1 MIPSSMTAMEIAE
14 PGPPSVL
21 RATQRSVPVP
31 GPGEVLIRVAA
42 AGVNRADVLQRRG
55 LYPPPAGASD
65 IPGLEVAGEIVRPGP
80 GVRGMAEGDR
90 VCALL
95 TGGGYAEY
103 VAVPAV
109 QCLPAPER
117 LTPDEAAALPEA
129 FFTVW
134 LNVFERARL
143 REGETLLVHGGASG
157 VGTTAILLARAFG
170 ARVLVTAGSERK
182 CTACRELGADEAIN
196 YREADFVEATRRAT
210 GGKGADVIL
219 DMVGGDY
226 IARDLAAAAME
237 GRIAVIA
244 TQGGARAQLDLG
256 LLLGK
261 RLTVT
266 GSTLRPQPLENK
278 GRLAAALRE
287 KVWPLFGSRGLKPV
301 IHACFPL
308 ADAAAAHE
316 LMESDQHVGKIILTV
331 EAAAEGVRPLAKSHT
346 GDGARGNPIPGPAA
360 ENPPQFA
367 ELPYSSV
374 LGLAG

>member
-1 MIPSSMTAMEIAE
+1 MIAVEIAQ
-14 PGPPSVL
+14 PGPPEVL
-21 RATQRSVPVP
+21 RAAQRKVPEPAV
-31 GPGEVLIRVAA
+31 GELLIRVAA

-65 IPGLEVAGEIVRPGP
+65 IPGLEVAGVVVRLDPA
-80 GVRGMAEGDR
+80 VRGIAVGAP

-109 QCLPAPER
+109 QCLPAPEP
-117 LTPDEAAALPEA
+117 LTLEEAAALPEA

-182 CTACRELGADEAIN
+182 CAACRELGADEAFN
-196 YREADFVEATRRAT
+196 YREVDFVEATRRAT
-210 GGKGADVIL
+210 GGRGADVIL

-226 IARDLAAAAME
+226 PGRDLAAASVE

-244 TQGGARAQLDLG
+244 TQGGVRAQIDLG

-266 GSTLRPQPLENK
+266 GSTLRAQPVENK
-278 GRLAAALRE
+278 GRLAATLRE
-287 KVWPLFGSRGLKPV
+287 KVWPLFGSRRLKPV
-301 IHACFPL
+301 IHARFPL
-308 ADAAAAHE
+308 GDAAGAHR
-316 LMESDQHVGKIILTV
+316 LMESDVHIGKIILTV
-331 EAAAEGVRPLAKSHT
+331 
-346 GDGARGNPIPGPAA
+346 
-360 ENPPQFA
+360 
-367 ELPYSSV
+367 
-374 LGLAG
+374 

>member
-1 MIPSSMTAMEIAE
+1 MIAVEIAQ
-14 PGPPSVL
+14 PGPPEVL
-21 RATQRSVPVP
+21 RAAQRKVPEP
-31 GPGEVLIRVAA
+31 GAGELLIRVAA

-65 IPGLEVAGEIVRPGP
+65 IPGLEVAGVVVRLDPA
-80 GVRGMAEGDR
+80 VRGIAVGAP

-109 QCLPAPER
+109 QCLPAPEP
-117 LTPDEAAALPEA
+117 LTLEEAAALPEA

-182 CTACRELGADEAIN
+182 CAACRELGADEAFN
-196 YREADFVEATRRAT
+196 YREVDFVEATRRAT
-210 GGKGADVIL
+210 GGRGADVIL

-226 IARDLAAAAME
+226 PGRDLAAASVE

-244 TQGGARAQLDLG
+244 TQGGARAQIDLG

-266 GSTLRPQPLENK
+266 GSTLRPQPVENK
-278 GRLAAALRE
+278 ARLAATLRE
-287 KVWPLFGSRGLKPV
+287 KVWPLFGSRRLKPV
-301 IHACFPL
+301 IHARFPL
-308 ADAAAAHE
+308 GDAAGAHR
-316 LMESDQHVGKIILTV
+316 LMESDVHIGKIILTV
-331 EAAAEGVRPLAKSHT
+331 
-346 GDGARGNPIPGPAA
+346 
-360 ENPPQFA
+360 
-367 ELPYSSV
+367 
-374 LGLAG
+374 

>member
-1 MIPSSMTAMEIAE
+1 MIAVEIAQ
-14 PGPPSVL
+14 PGPPEVL
-21 RATQRSVPVP
+21 RAAQRKVPEPAV
-31 GPGEVLIRVAA
+31 GELLIRVAA

-65 IPGLEVAGEIVRPGP
+65 IPGLEVAGVVVRLDPA
-80 GVRGMAEGDR
+80 VRGIAVGAP

-109 QCLPAPER
+109 QCLPAPEP
-117 LTPDEAAALPEA
+117 LTLEEAAAIPEA

-182 CTACRELGADEAIN
+182 CAACRELGADEAFN
-196 YREADFVEATRRAT
+196 YREVDFVEATRRAT
-210 GGKGADVIL
+210 GGRGADVIL

-226 IARDLAAAAME
+226 PGRDLAAASVE

-244 TQGGARAQLDLG
+244 TQGGARAQIDLG

-266 GSTLRPQPLENK
+266 GSTLRAQPVENK
-278 GRLAAALRE
+278 GRLAATLRE
-287 KVWPLFGSRGLKPV
+287 KVWPLFGSRRLKPV
-301 IHACFPL
+301 IHARFPL
-308 ADAAAAHE
+308 GDAAGAHR
-316 LMESDQHVGKIILTV
+316 LMESDVHIGKIILTV
-331 EAAAEGVRPLAKSHT
+331 
-346 GDGARGNPIPGPAA
+346 
-360 ENPPQFA
+360 
-367 ELPYSSV
+367 
-374 LGLAG
+374 